1 MEEINIHLT
10 ELVDQNKLSYRE
22 AEFFVDYAYELCLND
37 VNDEDI
43 VSIIKKEIKQEIE
56 KKKNEKLL
64 R

>member
-1 MEEINIHLT
+1 MDEINVYLA
-10 ELVDQNKLSYRE
+10 ELIKQKKLSHRE

-43 VSIIKKEIKQEIE
+43 VSIIKKEINQDIKN
-56 KKKNEKLL
+56 KNEKLL